1 MNTRVPIPVPRL
13 YIHIYI
19 DICACNFFSSFC
31 ARSVDAFRTVLKRG
45 RGEGPLATPR
55 SHARAPSKF
64 REERGR
70 ERLKIRGPNVETRN
84 ERIFSYYC
92 CYYLIPR

>member
-13 YIHIYI
+13 YIYIYI

-31 ARSVDAFRTVLKRG
+31 ARSVDAFRTLLKRG

-70 ERLKIRGPNVETRN
+70 ERERKRGRD
-84 ERIFSYYC
+84 
-92 CYYLIPR
+92 